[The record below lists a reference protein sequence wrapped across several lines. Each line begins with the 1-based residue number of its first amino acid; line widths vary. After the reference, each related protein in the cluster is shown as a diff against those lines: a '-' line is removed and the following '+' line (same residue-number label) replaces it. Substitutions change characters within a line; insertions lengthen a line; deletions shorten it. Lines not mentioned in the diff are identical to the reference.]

1 MQQDFIDKIAE
12 SPAKLIP
19 VCFATV
25 IACGI
30 CLWIISFALDAQAKS
45 FDKKLEQQQ
54 FYNIIKSTHNQ

>member
-1 MQQDFIDKIAE
+1 MQQDFIDKLAE

-30 CLWIISFALDAQAKS
+30 CVWIISFALEAQAKS
-45 FDKKLEQQQ
+45 LDKKIEQQEFQ
-54 FYNIIKSTHNQ
+54 QIIRSTYNQ